1 MLPDLSRY
9 LIASFRPLSELP
21 RPLLTRRASGGPAGA
36 SQLGNFLD
44 VRESLPQDA
53 RRILTKYAA
62 YYNELTTHRSLNKDA
77 PIYRAIQHVG
87 CIVSAPV
94 LGGLHHH
101 YCRI

>member
-1 MLPDLSRY
+1 MSKLV
-9 LIASFRPLSELP
+9 E
-21 RPLLTRRASGGPAGA
+21 
-36 SQLGNFLD
+36 
-44 VRESLPQDA
+44 RESAIVHRDLILVLAARHRLPAVYPYRFFLTSGEAQL

-62 YYNELTTHRSLNKDA
+62 YYNELRTHRSLNKDA
-77 PIYRAIQHVG
+77 PIYRAIQHAG